1 MPQER
6 TYASSP
12 LLAISP
18 RVALEICDSVAYTYD
33 GSLEGLLSAIF
44 ASYANKEDPVDVAP
58 EGSLQ
63 PRLGQRVCHI
73 ETNYEH
79 AKRVRRGIREKCGRF
94 AYRNILKASLSS
106 DPRAGTA
113 VYRFVRHAM
122 DELKRDGRDCENCRK
137 RPTCS
142 GANGSGYCPKMRGRA
157 ISDITHPDVEPLF
170 KIARSVSQE
179 AEHIR
184 QFARFEHIV
193 TDDMDFWLAKVNP
206 RDSVVPLVM
215 SHFVERFNIQ
225 AFMIYDEVHDLIGVY
240 DGNSSYFVKPD
251 NVSELLG
258 LKTLSGEEA
267 TMQTAW
273 KRFYH
278 VLSVESRY
286 NPELRRSLMPKR
298 FWSNLTEMQE
308 GPLTGLSRDL
318 AE

>member
-1 MPQER
+1 
-6 TYASSP
+6 
-12 LLAISP
+12 
-18 RVALEICDSVAYTYD
+18 
-33 GSLEGLLSAIF
+33 
-44 ASYANKEDPVDVAP
+44 
-58 EGSLQ
+58 
-63 PRLGQRVCHI
+63 
-73 ETNYEH
+73 
-79 AKRVRRGIREKCGRF
+79 
-94 AYRNILKASLSS
+94 
-106 DPRAGTA
+106 
-113 VYRFVRHAM
+113 
-122 DELKRDGRDCENCRK
+122 
-137 RPTCS
+137 
-142 GANGSGYCPKMRGRA
+142 MRGRA

-179 AEHIR
+179 AEHMR

-215 SHFVERFNIQ
+215 THFVERFNIQ

-298 FWSNLTEMQE
+298 FWSHLTEMQE
-308 GPLTGLSRDL
+308 GPLTELSRDL